1 MAKRI
6 LMVGA
11 VIAVFVTALIV
22 NLSVLDVIAI
32 RDLREI
38 LGKTLSIVAVS
49 TVAILLI
56 LAIVKIGQKT

>member
-11 VIAVFVTALIV
+11 VIAVFVTALLV